1 MSCFLKM
8 APNTEVTFYA
18 CARKQSHHEVVTEKS
33 VSAVCVVKR
42 SFTCLGQVRWLD
54 CSTSPPRTDGPRCR
68 RRNYQT
74 RPGMIADMC
83 YVTHGDRELLVTT
96 FGRCEGLFC
105 YNTAT
110 DKMEWSVSGIY
121 FFLSEFLSFSEFLFS
136 VSWVVLEIWQN
147 MLEILSFTFF
157 FSKFFVE

>member
-1 MSCFLKM
+1 MDR
-8 APNTEVTFYA
+8 Y
-18 CARKQSHHEVVTEKS
+18 
-33 VSAVCVVKR
+33 
-42 SFTCLGQVRWLD
+42 GGD
-54 CSTSPPRTDGPRCR
+54 CSTNPPRTDGPRCR

-110 DKMEWSVSGIY
+110 DQMEWSVSGNY
-121 FFLSEFLSFSEFLFS
+121 LFFQNSFPLADLWGATSYPLRDQTFLGFMGCYGY
-136 VSWVVLEIWQN
+136 LENRLRNIN
-147 MLEILSFTFF
+147 I
-157 FSKFFVE
+157 